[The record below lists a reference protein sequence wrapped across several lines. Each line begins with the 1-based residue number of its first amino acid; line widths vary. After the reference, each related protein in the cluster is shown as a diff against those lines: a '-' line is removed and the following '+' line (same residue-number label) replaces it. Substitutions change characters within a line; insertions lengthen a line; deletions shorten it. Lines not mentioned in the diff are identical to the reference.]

1 MLTGF
6 GCTGTSASLPASNA
20 LPTPSTVQNAH
31 DTRKAELSDDED
43 EAVWTQAAATAKQR
57 GNEKYQRAEH
67 QQAVQLYTVKCC
79 RTHVTKYARHTP
91 ADTGLH
97 LQAATHQCCY
107 AETRRDDVKSV
118 RSLCSAMVAGV

>member
-1 MLTGF
+1 M
-6 GCTGTSASLPASNA
+6 A
-20 LPTPSTVQNAH
+20 QNAYGTH
-31 DTRKAELSDDED
+31 KTELSDKED

-79 RTHVTKYARHTP
+79 RTHVTKYAQHTP

-118 RSLCSAMVAGV
+118 RSLFSAIIAGV